1 MSKNQ
6 IEPALYIVPTPIG
19 NLEDMTLRAI
29 HVLREADYIACED
42 TRRTGQLLKLFDIPN
57 KKLLS
62 YHEHNEKSRA
72 VQLSELITAN
82 HSVALVSDAGTP
94 GISDPAHR
102 VIKECIN
109 QNIKI
114 IPLPGPVA
122 LIPALLGS
130 GFPSDGFI
138 FLGFPP
144 HKKGRSTF
152 IKRMMDYELTVIIYE
167 SPFRIQK
174 LLEELIIAGF
184 ASRRITIARE
194 LTKLYEEFIRGTV
207 AECRDI
213 LIENKSVK
221 GEFAVVIDRSQN

>member
-1 MSKNQ
+1 MNKNQ
-6 IEPALYIVPTPIG
+6 IEAALYIVPTPIG
-19 NLEDMTLRAI
+19 NLEDITLRAVR
-29 HVLREADYIACED
+29 VLREADYIACED
-42 TRRTGQLLKLFDIPN
+42 TRRTGQLLKHLDIAN

-62 YHEHNEKSRA
+62 YHDHNEKSRA
-72 VQLSELITAN
+72 VQLAELISGGN
-82 HSVALVSDAGTP
+82 SVALVSDAGTP

-109 QNIKI
+109 QSIKI
-114 IPLPGPVA
+114 IPLPGAVA

-130 GFPSDGFI
+130 GFPSEGFI

-144 HKKGRSTF
+144 HKKGRSGF

-167 SPFRIQK
+167 SPFRILK
-174 LLEELIIAGF
+174 LLDELIVSGF
-184 ASRRITIARE
+184 AGRRITIARE
-194 LTKLYEEFIRGTV
+194 LTKLHEEFIRGTV

-221 GEFAVVIDRSQN
+221 GEFVVVIDRPQN